1 MEMRKNMV
9 ATITLIARTLGA
21 VTEIELRVGE
31 IRTVAQMAPM
41 PGLPFI
47 ISRHKISRLP
57 GLPALT
63 GTN

>member
-1 MEMRKNMV
+1 MEVGENMV
-9 ATITLIARTLGA
+9 ATITLVARTLRT
-21 VTEIELRVGE
+21 VTEIKLRVGE

-47 ISRHKISRLP
+47 ISRRKISRLP

-63 GTN
+63 GTD

>member
-1 MEMRKNMV
+1 VKVGENMV
-9 ATITLIARTLGA
+9 ATITLITRTLGT
-21 VTEIELRVGE
+21 VTEVELRVGE
-31 IRTVAQMAPM
+31 IRAVTQMAPM

>member
-1 MEMRKNMV
+1 MEVGENMV
-9 ATITLIARTLGA
+9 TTITLVARTLGT
-21 VTEIELRVGE
+21 VTEIKLRVGE

-47 ISRHKISRLP
+47 ISRRKISRLP

-63 GTN
+63 GTD

>member
-1 MEMRKNMV
+1 MAVGENMV
-9 ATITLIARTLGA
+9 AAITLVARTLGT
-21 VTEIELRVGE
+21 VTEVELRVGE
-31 IRTVAQMAPM
+31 IRAVAQMAPM

-47 ISRHKISRLP
+47 ISRRKISRLP

>member
-1 MEMRKNMV
+1 MEVGENMV
-9 ATITLIARTLGA
+9 ATITLVARTLGT
-21 VTEIELRVGE
+21 VTEIKLRVGE

-47 ISRHKISRLP
+47 ISRRKISRLP

-63 GTN
+63 GTD